1 MRQIMT
7 TAPEPNAPKAYTP
20 VSEVKRVR
28 IHHLAAAKRH
38 GEKLAMLT
46 AYDAVSAEVF
56 DQAGI
61 DIILVGD
68 SIGNTMLGLGS
79 TLGVTLDDIER
90 ATRAVTGAVHRA
102 LVVADLPFGTYED
115 SPAHAFASAARLMK
129 AGAHAVKFE
138 GGARVAGQVKLIAGA
153 GVPVIGHLGFT
164 PQSEH
169 AMGGPR
175 IQGRESGAAEALL
188 ADALALQ
195 DAGAAALVIELV
207 PADVGAHLTRN
218 LRIPTIGIGAGPHC
232 DAQVLVWTDMAGLT
246 PSPPRVVRTFGDL
259 RRNLTDAASAYA
271 QAVRSGTYPD
281 SEHSY

>member
-1 MRQIMT
+1 MT
-7 TAPEPNAPKAYTP
+7 TPVPHASPPPAPIAD
-20 VSEVKRVR
+20 VKRVR

-46 AYDAVSAEVF
+46 AYDAVSAQIF

-68 SIGNTMLGLGS
+68 SIGNTMLGLDS
-79 TLGVTLDDIER
+79 TLGVTLEDMER
-90 ATRAVTGAVHRA
+90 ATRAVAGAVHRA

-115 SPAHAFASAARLMK
+115 SPARAFASAVQLMK

-138 GGARVAGQVKLIAGA
+138 GGARVAAQVKLIAQA

-175 IQGRESGAAEALL
+175 IQGREPSAPATLL

-195 DAGAAALVIELV
+195 EAGAAAIVIELV

-218 LRIPTIGIGAGPHC
+218 LQIPTIGIGAGPDC

-246 PSPPRVVRTFGDL
+246 AAPPRFVRTFGDL